1 MSHFLW
7 IEDFE
12 SDIRATVDQVMGFGD
27 CPNSLRELS
36 PG

>member
-12 SDIRATVDQVMGFGD
+12 SDIRATVDQVFGLAERTATR
-27 CPNSLRELS
+27 CRS
-36 PG
+36 